1 MTKPERGSL
10 DWYRDLC
17 QMHWSNDDLICIL
30 SGQGQVKMPGW
41 MVRIFIHA
49 VDQMDGYPADSCAI
63 SPMAFLLHNCT
74 VSCLLVCLPSQ
85 LVC

>member
-41 MVRIFIHA
+41 MVQIFIHA
-49 VDQMDGYPADSCAI
+49 VDQMDGYPTDSCAI
-63 SPMAFLLHNCT
+63 SPMAFLLFDNAMLYNACY
-74 VSCLLVCLPSQ
+74 SFDD
-85 LVC
+85 